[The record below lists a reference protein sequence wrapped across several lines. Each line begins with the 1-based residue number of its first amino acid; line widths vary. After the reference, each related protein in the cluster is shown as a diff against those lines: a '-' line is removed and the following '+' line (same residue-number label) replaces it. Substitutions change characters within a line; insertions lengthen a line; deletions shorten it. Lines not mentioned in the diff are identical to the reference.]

1 MALFHE
7 VTASEAFDICRQI
20 VIEEAT
26 RDAEVDGGIT
36 KIRTQLIQK
45 DAKMYMESNPDSV
58 IELDPLESGWGMSN
72 APMEDDD
79 GLVGPLE

>member
-1 MALFHE
+1 MTLFKE
-7 VTASEAFDICRQI
+7 IDASETFDVCRQI
-20 VIEEAT
+20 IIEEAT

-45 DAKMYMESNPDSV
+45 DAKMYMESNPDSE
-58 IELDPLESGWGMSN
+58 IELDPLESNWGMN
-72 APMEDDD
+72 NEPLGDD